1 VFFSQ
6 SKHPVGLDIGS
17 TSLKLVELK
26 KSTRLKQLELV
37 HLGTE
42 DIAADVIVDGAVMDS
57 SVVVNAIQSVFE
69 NGKVKNNNVALSIS
83 GNAVIIKKVFLPK
96 MSEEEIEESIK
107 WEAEQYIPFDIDDVS
122 IDFQT
127 TKNKD
132 KQDEQENTEVI
143 LVAAKKEKINDYVS
157 VINIAGKKP
166 VIVDVDAFALQNAYE
181 YNYGV
186 NEGKLVSLVNVGAS
200 VMNINIL
207 DGGHS
212 VFWRDISIGGNQY
225 NEQIQKSFNVSRES
239 AENLKKGIETE
250 NISMDD
256 LMPIINSVSNSIAI
270 EIQKTID
277 FYQTASSRTGL
288 DKIVLAGGC
297 ANITGFAKFLEER
310 FHTEVEIMNALKNIH
325 VDEKNFDPSFLS
337 EISPSLAISVGLAL
351 REM

>member
-6 SKHPVGLDIGS
+6 SKQPVGLDIGS
-17 TSLKLVELK
+17 TSLKIVELK
-26 KSTRLKQLELV
+26 KTKQKQYELA

-42 DIAADVIVDGAVMDS
+42 DISPDVIVDGAVMDS
-57 SVVVNAIQSVFE
+57 SVVVNAIQSIFE
-69 NGKVKNNNVALSIS
+69 NSRVKNSNVALSIS
-83 GNAVIIKKVFLPK
+83 GNAVIIKKIFLPK
-96 MSEEEIEESIK
+96 MSEEEIGESIK

-122 IDFQT
+122 IDFQVSKT
-127 TKNKD
+127 QGGES
-132 KQDEQENTEVI
+132 KQDNTEVI
-143 LVAAKKEKINDYVS
+143 LVAAKREKINDYVS

-166 VIVDVDAFALQNAYE
+166 VIVDVDAFAIQNAYE
-181 YNYGV
+181 HNYGID
-186 NEGKLVSLVNVGAS
+186 EGKLVSLVNVGAS

-207 DGGHS
+207 DCGHS

-239 AENLKKGIETE
+239 AENLKKGIATE

-277 FYQTASSRTGL
+277 FYQTASSKTGL
-288 DKIVLAGGC
+288 DKIILAGGC

-310 FHTEVEIMNALKNIH
+310 FHTEVEIMNPLKNIH
-325 VDEKNFDPSFLS
+325 VDEKAFDPSFIS
-337 EISPSLAISVGLAL
+337 EISPSLAVSVGLAL

>member
-1 VFFSQ
+1 MFFSQ

-17 TSLKLVELK
+17 TSLKIVELK
-26 KSTRLKQLELV
+26 KTKQSQFELV
-37 HLGTE
+37 HLGAQE
-42 DIAADVIVDGAVMDS
+42 MAPDVIVDGAVMDS
-57 SVVVNAIQSVFE
+57 SVVVNAIQSIFE
-69 NGKVKNNNVALSIS
+69 NNKVKNNNVALSIS
-83 GNAVIIKKVFLPK
+83 GNAVIIKRIFLPK
-96 MSEEEIEESIK
+96 ASGDEIEESIR

-122 IDFQT
+122 IDFQVS
-127 TKNKD
+127 KGQNSED
-132 KQDEQENTEVI
+132 QQENTEVI

-181 YNYGV
+181 YNYGLD
-186 NEGKLVSLVNVGAS
+186 EGKLVSLVNVGAS

-207 DGGHS
+207 DGGNS

-250 NISMDD
+250 NISMED

-277 FYQTASSRTGL
+277 FYQTASSKSGL
-288 DKIVLAGGC
+288 DKIVLAGGS

-310 FHTEVEIMNALKNIH
+310 FHTEVEIMDALKNVD
-325 VDEKNFDPSFLS
+325 VDEKVFDPNFLS